1 MANSSSQVYKAQNLQ
16 LFDFLELSHLTQAN
30 PSSLLED
37 SSLPLF
43 GDPAKTSPKVPSS
56 QESPA
61 IFPPGFL
68 PPPSPQASCCPE
80 KSPPSLLCSAQQQQA
95 ANHCSRKAR
104 QASAYP
110 EPTRNPLSHLSSLP
124 RDGQPI
130 LSSYDTL
137 PALCPCPVH
146 PPYKT
151 LLPQLRSRSQPRSP
165 SFPGLPAGPN
175 KPELGFQLSSCY
187 LGSGTGQGS
196 TRGSYIWC
204 RNPGRRVASPPSDP
218 LPPATSPALLQFGLS
233 TPDQNRRALDL
244 LTAERGGTCIFL
256 QEECCYYINESGLVE
271 TRIESLQKLK
281 TNLQSQKFSAEATA
295 WWSSSMYTLLSPLL
309 GPLVAVCLIL
319 LIAPC
324 FLQFIQRRFQ
334 ELTRVTIH
342 QMLLQPHPEQV
353 QETDLSLNIQAP

>member
-1 MANSSSQVYKAQNLQ
+1 MKIWGI
-16 LFDFLELSHLTQAN
+16 LSKISRLC
-30 PSSLLED
+30 L
-37 SSLPLF
+37 
-43 GDPAKTSPKVPSS
+43 V
-56 QESPA
+56 ESPA

-95 ANHCSRKAR
+95 ANHRSRKAR

-124 RDGQPI
+124 RDGQLI
-130 LSSYDTL
+130 LSSYDTP
-137 PALCPCPVH
+137 PALCPRPVH

-196 TRGSYIWC
+196 TRGLHIWC

-233 TPDQNRRALDL
+233 TPDQ
-244 LTAERGGTCIFL
+244 
-256 QEECCYYINESGLVE
+256 
-271 TRIESLQKLK
+271 
-281 TNLQSQKFSAEATA
+281 
-295 WWSSSMYTLLSPLL
+295 
-309 GPLVAVCLIL
+309 
-319 LIAPC
+319 
-324 FLQFIQRRFQ
+324 FIQRRFQ

-342 QMLLQPHPEQV
+342 QMLLQPRPERV
-353 QETDLSLNIQAP
+353 QETDLSLNIQAS